1 MSRANIL
8 NTRDRAKTPQDVFA
22 LLDALEGRAELFA
35 TLSDPN
41 HGFYA
46 DDGKFRNDFP
56 LLSVDHRRAA
66 QEVGQVH
73 LRSALGR
80 CIRSVLRPR
89 HGFGHY

>member
-35 TLSDPN
+35 ALSDPN

-46 DDGKFRNDFP
+46 AGVGSEEKT
-56 LLSVDHRRAA
+56 HRKSPSR
-66 QEVGQVH
+66 
-73 LRSALGR
+73 
-80 CIRSVLRPR
+80 
-89 HGFGHY
+89 